1 MVTAVFAGF
10 IPIVALAELVNAG
23 VLAAFILVC
32 AAIIILRYRSPE
44 LERGYRAPLV
54 PLMPAIGI
62 IGSFILIVSLGPD
75 TWIRF
80 VVWLGLGFVVY
91 FLYSRHHS
99 FLARG
104 ELGIERDMP
113 SQKRGSLLEGTDV
126 SDEVSTY
133 GDTGQSHSQPG
144 ALNPRPE
151 GEKRI
156 DLEIQTI
163 CPAFDAWVLYR

>member
-10 IPIVALAELVNAG
+10 IPIVTLAELVNAG

-32 AAIIILRYRSPE
+32 AAIIVLRYRSPE

-54 PLMPAIGI
+54 SAIGI